1 MLIVDD
7 EAKVDLKSLKDK
19 LECSKLEFA
28 SDEDLAEILHTYQG
42 NVSVFN
48 MKYDVEDKVNLI
60 VDEELLDRSLLAF
73 HPLYN
78 GKSLF
83 LTPVNFLKYLL
94 YINRKPVFTQI
105 PKREEVKEL
114 VKVL

>member
-7 EAKVDLKSLKDK
+7 DTKVDLKSLKDK
-19 LECSKLEFA
+19 LESSKLEFA
-28 SDEDLAEILHTYQG
+28 GDNDLEKILHTYQG

-60 VDEELLDRSLLAF
+60 IDEELLERSLLAF

-78 GKSLF
+78 GRSLF

-94 YINRKPVFTQI
+94 LIGRKPTFTTI
-105 PKREEVKEL
+105 PKQEETKAM